1 MSEQNEETYV
11 KAAAEAIGLPIP
23 QPYLAGTLLNFQ
35 RSAALAKL
43 VMDFPLPPEAEPAPV
58 FRP

>member
-1 MSEQNEETYV
+1 MDEESYV
-11 KAAAEAIGLPIP
+11 KAAAEAVGLPIAP
-23 QPYLAGTLLNFQ
+23 EYLAGTVLNFQ

-43 VMDFPLPPEAEPAPV
+43 VMDFPLPLEVEPAPV